1 MRAGEVTFKT
11 TPMSYTREPN
21 WDKLK
26 PTIDWDEQEEK
37 LADKLSNLIHTQIN
51 NRQMNQGIVKS
62 QKFVRT
68 WNGPSG
74 DIHYFDL
81 VVESN
86 GLNEVGQIG
95 VKDMNSPKIQVGAT
109 LHYTTEERT
118 GPTGKK
124 TTNFK
129 MQNPMQYSGPNSSGN
144 SSANSAGISSGN
156 YRKESPDV
164 QKSISKSV
172 ALNNAVLFSNA
183 SKDRMKPG
191 DVLDVAEI
199 FLAWLSGEAV
209 EAVQIKAVT
218 NESSDDEMP
227 F

>member
-1 MRAGEVTFKT
+1 MNY
-11 TPMSYTREPN
+11 SREPN
-21 WDKLK
+21 WAKLK

-37 LADKLSNLIHTQIN
+37 LANKLENYIN
-51 NRQMNQGIVKS
+51 QKKQTVMNQQIVKS

-74 DIHYFDL
+74 DIYYFDL
-81 VVESN
+81 VMDN
-86 GLNEVGQIG
+86 GEVGQIG
-95 VKDMNSPKIQVGAT
+95 VKDMNSPKIAVGAT

-129 MQNPMQYSGPNSSGN
+129 MQNPNPFNGGG
-144 SSANSAGISSGN
+144 SSAAPSGGSS
-156 YRKESPDV
+156 YTPRKESPEV
-164 QKSISKSV
+164 QNSISKSV
-172 ALNNAVLFSNA
+172 ALNNAVLFCKEQKGS
-183 SKDRMKPG
+183 KPG
-191 DVLDVAEI
+191 DVLDTAEI
-199 FLAWLSGEAV
+199 FLAWLKGEAV

>member
-1 MRAGEVTFKT
+1 
-11 TPMSYTREPN
+11 
-21 WDKLK
+21 
-26 PTIDWDEQEEK
+26 
-37 LADKLSNLIHTQIN
+37 
-51 NRQMNQGIVKS
+51 MNQQIVKS

-74 DIHYFDL
+74 DIYYFDL
-81 VVESN
+81 VMDN
-86 GLNEVGQIG
+86 GEVGQIG

-129 MQNPMQYSGPNSSGN
+129 MQNPMQYSGPSSAPSNAGN
-144 SSANSAGISSGN
+144 SNSN

-164 QKSISKSV
+164 QNSISKSV
-172 ALNNAVLFSNA
+172 ALNNAVLFCKEQKGS
-183 SKDRMKPG
+183 KPG

-199 FLAWLSGEAV
+199 FLAWLKGEAV
-209 EAVQIKAVT
+209 EAVEIKAVT
-218 NESSDDEMP
+218 NESADDEMP

>member
-11 TPMSYTREPN
+11 ILMSYTREPN

-37 LADKLSNLIHTQIN
+37 LADKLDKYIN
-51 NRQMNQGIVKS
+51 KNNTVMNQGIVKS

-68 WNGPSG
+68 WDGPSG
-74 DIHYFDL
+74 AIHYFDL

-109 LHYTTEERT
+109 IHYTSEERT
-118 GPTGKK
+118 GPTGRKS
-124 TTNFK
+124 TNFK
-129 MQNPMQYSGPNSSGN
+129 LQNPNPFNGGGTGIVQ
-144 SSANSAGISSGN
+144 SA
-156 YRKESPDV
+156 YTPRKESPDV
-164 QKSISKSV
+164 QNSISRSV
-172 ALNNAVLFSNA
+172 ALNNAVLFCKETKGS
-183 SKDRMKPG
+183 KPG
-191 DVLDVAEI
+191 DVLDTAEI
-199 FLAWLSGEAV
+199 FLAWLKGEHVEAV
-209 EAVQIKAVT
+209 EIKAVT

>member
-11 TPMSYTREPN
+11 TPMNYSREPN
-21 WDKLK
+21 WAKLK
-26 PTIDWDEQEEK
+26 PEIDWDEQEEK
-37 LADKLSNLIHTQIN
+37 LANKLDKYIN
-51 NRQMNQGIVKS
+51 KNNTVMNQQIVKQ

-74 DIHYFDL
+74 DIYYFDL
-81 VVESN
+81 VMDN
-86 GLNEVGQIG
+86 GEIGQIG

-109 LHYTTEERT
+109 LHYTVEERT

-129 MQNPMQYSGPNSSGN
+129 MQNPMQYAGTTAAS

-164 QKSISKSV
+164 QNSISKSV
-172 ALNNAVLFSNA
+172 ALNNAVLFCKEQKGS
-183 SKDRMKPG
+183 KPG
-191 DVLDVAEI
+191 DVLDTAEI
-199 FLAWLSGEAV
+199 FLAWLKGEVV

-218 NESSDDEMP
+218 NESADDEMP

>member
-1 MRAGEVTFKT
+1 
-11 TPMSYTREPN
+11 MSYTREPN

-37 LADKLSNLIHTQIN
+37 LADKLEGYIN
-51 NRQMNQGIVKS
+51 QNKIKQTVMNQQTIKQ

-74 DIHYFDL
+74 EIHYFDL
-81 VVESN
+81 VMDN
-86 GLNEVGQIG
+86 GEIGQIG

-109 LHYTTEERT
+109 LHYTVEERT

-124 TTNFK
+124 STNFK
-129 MQNPMQYSGPNSSGN
+129 MQNPMQYSGTTAAPSGAGN
-144 SSANSAGISSGN
+144 SNSN

-164 QKSISKSV
+164 QNSISKSV
-172 ALNNAVLFSNA
+172 ALNNAVLFCKEQKGS
-183 SKDRMKPG
+183 KPG
-191 DVLDVAEI
+191 DVLDAAEI
-199 FLAWLSGEAV
+199 FLAWLKGEAV
-209 EAVQIKAVT
+209 EAVEIKAVT
-218 NESSDDEMP
+218 NESADDEMP

>member
-1 MRAGEVTFKT
+1 MKAGEVTSKII
-11 TPMSYTREPN
+11 PMSYTREPN

-37 LADKLSNLIHTQIN
+37 LANKLDKYIN
-51 NRQMNQGIVKS
+51 KNNTVMNQGTVKS

-68 WNGPSG
+68 WNGPQG
-74 DIHYFDL
+74 DIYYFDL
-81 VVESN
+81 IVESN
-86 GLNEVGQIG
+86 GVNEVGQVG
-95 VKDMNSPKIQVGAT
+95 VKDMNSPKIAVGAT
-109 LHYTTEERT
+109 IHYTTEERT
-118 GPTGKK
+118 GPTGRKS
-124 TTNFK
+124 TNFK
-129 MQNPMQYSGPNSSGN
+129 LQNPNPFNGGG
-144 SSANSAGISSGN
+144 SSAAPSGGSS
-156 YRKESPDV
+156 YVPRKESPEV

-199 FLAWLSGEAV
+199 FLAWLSGDAV